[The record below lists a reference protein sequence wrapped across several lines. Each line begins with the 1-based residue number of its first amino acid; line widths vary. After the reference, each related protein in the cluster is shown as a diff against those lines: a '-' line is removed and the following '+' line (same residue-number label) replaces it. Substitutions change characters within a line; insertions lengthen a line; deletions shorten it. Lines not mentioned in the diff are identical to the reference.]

1 MVICQG
7 LKFRPTYIPSGNYIK
22 LSVSK
27 ILHFSLK
34 SLALKHGGMN
44 SLLIQSPVGDNDEL

>member
-1 MVICQG
+1 MDICQG
-7 LKFRPTYIPSGNYIK
+7 LKFRQTSMHSGNYIK

-44 SLLIQSPVGDNDEL
+44 SLSIQSPVGGNDEL

>member
-1 MVICQG
+1 MDICQG
-7 LKFRPTYIPSGNYIK
+7 LKFRQTSIPSGNYIK

-44 SLLIQSPVGDNDEL
+44 SLSIQSPLGGNDEL